1 MVNYAMSKSE
11 EKLQT
16 NGQNI
21 SHQLNNNKG
30 EMKTVPGTMKEFQL
44 TPQPGQPVQFA
55 QHGTPII
62 ANITNTNLILNNGAQ
77 LINAQNGQIIATS
90 TPPAIAIKNNHL
102 NQRTKNVQSPTNYT
116 IEPSDDD
123 GKPPYSYAQL
133 IVQAIASAPD
143 KQLTLSG
150 IYSFIAKNY
159 PYYRTA
165 DKGWQVSELI
175 EIK

>member
-1 MVNYAMSKSE
+1 MVNYAMSKSDDNL
-11 EKLQT
+11 KVQS

-21 SHQLNNNKG
+21 SHHLNNKG
-30 EMKTVPGTMKEFQL
+30 EVKTVQSTMNDFQL
-44 TPQPGQPVQFA
+44 TSQPPVQFA
-55 QHGTPII
+55 QHSTPII

-77 LINAQNGQIIATS
+77 LINAQNGQIIAANTIQ
-90 TPPAIAIKNNHL
+90 PIAIKNNHI
-102 NQRTKNVQSPTNYT
+102 NQRTKNAPSPTNYV
-116 IEPSDDD
+116 IEPSEDD

-165 DKGWQVSELI
+165 DKGWQVN
-175 EIK
+175 